1 MSENMSI
8 AASRAELLG
17 RLFPDGIPRLWCPSL
32 THYDADGALDAARI
46 AAHLQHL
53 APHVRGFL
61 IPGSTGDGWELSDAE
76 ISRLI
81 AFAGE
86 QARRLKLHVLIGA
99 LKKDAAAAL
108 RAIRDTMRALGFEKG
123 KEPPWVSGF
132 TVCAP
137 SGKELTQAE
146 IAQGLESILE
156 AGLPTA
162 IYQLPQVTQ
171 NEFSPEL
178 ARGLAARFHNFILF
192 KDTSGTDRVAL
203 SENSWDGVFLVRGA
217 EGNYARW
224 LKTAQ
229 GPYDGFLLST
239 ANCFAAEFAQIMS
252 DIGDGRL
259 EAAQAMSQR
268 LTAAVNQVF
277 ELAAGLPAGNAFTNA
292 NKAMDHFFAFGPR
305 AAGLTPPRIH
315 AGVRLP
321 VEAIRATGEILT
333 RNGLM
338 PRAGYL
344 E

>member
-1 MSENMSI
+1 
-8 AASRAELLG
+8 
-17 RLFPDGIPRLWCPSL
+17 
-32 THYDADGALDAARI
+32 
-46 AAHLQHL
+46 LQHL
-53 APHVRGFL
+53 APHVKGFL
-61 IPGSTGDGWELSDAE
+61 IPGSTGDGWELSEAE
-76 ISRLI
+76 TTRLMAI
-81 AFAGE
+81 AGE

-99 LKKDAAAAL
+99 LRKDSATAL
-108 RAIRDTMRALGFEKG
+108 RAIRDTMRALGFERG
-123 KEPPWVSGF
+123 EEPGWVSGF

-146 IAQGLESILE
+146 IGQGLESILE

-203 SENSWDGVFLVRGA
+203 SGNSWDGVFLVRGA
-217 EGNYARW
+217 EGDYARW

-239 ANCFAAEFAQIMS
+239 ANCFAAELAQIMT
-252 DIGDGRL
+252 DIGNRRMA
-259 EAAQAMSQR
+259 AAQAMSER
-268 LTAAVNQVF
+268 LTATVSQVF
-277 ELAAGLPAGNAFTNA
+277 ELVMSLPAGNPFTNA

-321 VEAIRATGEILT
+321 AEAIRATGEILS

-338 PRAGYL
+338 PGTGYL